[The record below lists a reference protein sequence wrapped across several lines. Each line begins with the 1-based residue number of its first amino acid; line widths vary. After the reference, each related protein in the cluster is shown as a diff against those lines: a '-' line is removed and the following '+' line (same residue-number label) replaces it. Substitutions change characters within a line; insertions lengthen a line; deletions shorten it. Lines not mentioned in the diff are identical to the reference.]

1 MRNTMKTVAIYG
13 SCVLGFQTV
22 FRVPALTWILFPFV
36 LGSPIIIAVTAL
48 VLTRSIPVEK
58 RPLRLVVLSIL
69 LYFSGLIADVLAHW
83 LAMRGSPLAAG
94 YDIWY
99 PIYPSSSGINLCGLY
114 GTPHYFHGRLLDSVI
129 QTNTCRRQS
138 PNLAGSSEMN
148 EENLRLKRLLDQ
160 AELEKA
166 A

>member
-36 LGSPIIIAVTAL
+36 LGSPIIIAVTVL

-114 GTPHYFHGRLLDSVI
+114 GTPAIIFMAGYLIRLFKRTRVG
-129 QTNTCRRQS
+129 CQS
-138 PNLAGSSEMN
+138 PNLAGSSEN
-148 EENLRLKRLLDQ
+148 ERG
-160 AELEKA
+160 ELA
-166 A
+166 P